1 MSARQTQKGRGGGG
15 EKESLPSCQERASI
29 PSCQLSLNVLEYL
42 LKSTLIKKKKDSH
55 FSTPHETEMVWPSVK
70 SPKILFQ
77 LTTTKTWKDS
87 HTQSCQIPDNCLKNL
102 IPINSHFE
110 TIASHTAVADKT
122 PSSDCTQSTNNTVFM
137 YKIAPIHTAGWCKP
151 LSVFLSKKKK
161 KTHADLSDKIPS

>member
-1 MSARQTQKGRGGGG
+1 
-15 EKESLPSCQERASI
+15 
-29 PSCQLSLNVLEYL
+29 
-42 LKSTLIKKKKDSH
+42 
-55 FSTPHETEMVWPSVK
+55 MVWPSVK

-161 KTHADLSDKIPS
+161 KKDTCRPFWQDTIIMECTISTTNTLLFTLFRYASAFAKVGKCMHGDDECLDNMGSKECHISWVGCKISRHYGG